1 MRIHWLCTTAVALLM
16 AGGIGFAAAQ
26 TPPAGGNPPETSTE
40 PKKPAEQAPPAQHT
54 QQPEATDPASSQVT
68 PAEPKSVHMPQS
80 GPAFVNG
87 SLAASV
93 DKDSS
98 TAPAKFSAKNDS
110 EDHMPIMSFT
120 FKDLSEEQKRTIVE
134 SVKDAK
140 TAPPQGTAPPEAYA
154 VPSMKLPSSAD
165 LRGLPDAVTAKMPE
179 MQGYRY
185 TTVGNKVLLVEPRNH
200 VVVAVLGE

>member
-40 PKKPAEQAPPAQHT
+40 PKKPAEQAPSAQHT
-54 QQPEATDPASSQVT
+54 QQPEATDPASSQVA

-80 GPAFVNG
+80 SPAFVNG
-87 SLAASV
+87 SLAASA

-98 TAPAKFSAKNDS
+98 TAPAKFSAKNDA

-120 FKDLSEEQKRTIVE
+120 FKNLSEERKRTIVE

-140 TAPPQGTAPPEAYA
+140 TAPPQGTAPPEACRSQHEA
-154 VPSMKLPSSAD
+154 AQFGRPARAAGRRHGEDAGDAGLGLVLTSRIAD
-165 LRGLPDAVTAKMPE
+165 VTS
-179 MQGYRY
+179 R
-185 TTVGNKVLLVEPRNH
+185 
-200 VVVAVLGE
+200 